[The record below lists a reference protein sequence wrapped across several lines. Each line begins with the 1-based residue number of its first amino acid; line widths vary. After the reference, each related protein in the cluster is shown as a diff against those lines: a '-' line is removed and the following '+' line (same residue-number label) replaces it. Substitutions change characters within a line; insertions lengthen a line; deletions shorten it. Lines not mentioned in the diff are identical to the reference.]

1 MAASAAR
8 FPAMADGV
16 LLLPALGARRGLGAG
31 PSHADHGGPGTCR
44 ARSLT
49 LCGHCRQPDRQD
61 GGSKGGFKGYDA
73 GKKIHGRKRHIL
85 TDTDGRLLA
94 VEVHAADIQDRDGAK
109 GVLKRSR
116 RAFPFVET
124 VFADGGYAGR
134 LVGWAKDKAHVT
146 LEIVRR
152 MPWMK
157 GFVVIRRRW
166 VVERSFAWIMKC
178 RRLAR
183 DYEQLTGVAET
194 LILIA
199 AAATLLRRWP

>member
-1 MAASAAR
+1 
-8 FPAMADGV
+8 
-16 LLLPALGARRGLGAG
+16 
-31 PSHADHGGPGTCR
+31 
-44 ARSLT
+44 
-49 LCGHCRQPDRQD
+49 
-61 GGSKGGFKGYDA
+61 
-73 GKKIHGRKRHIL
+73 
-85 TDTDGRLLA
+85 LLA

-116 RAFPFVET
+116 QSFPFVKT

-134 LVGWAKDKAHVT
+134 LVEWAKDKTHVS

-183 DYEQLTGVAET
+183 DYEQLTCVAEA
-194 LILIA
+194 LVMIA
-199 AAATLLRRWP
+199 ASATLVRRWP

>member
-1 MAASAAR
+1 MTIR
-8 FPAMADGV
+8 LPGDG
-16 LLLPALGARRGLGAG
+16 R
-31 PSHADHGGPGTCR
+31 
-44 ARSLT
+44 
-49 LCGHCRQPDRQD
+49 PDRQD
-61 GGSKGGFKGYDA
+61 GGSKGGFKGCDA
-73 GKKIHGRKRHIL
+73 GKKVHGRKRHIL

-109 GVLKRSR
+109 GVLKRSHAR
-116 RAFPFVET
+116 FPFVET

-134 LVGWAKDKAHVT
+134 LVGWAKDKTHVT

-157 GFVVIRRRW
+157 GFVVIRRPLSGFEPKPLPGNGW
-166 VVERSFAWIMKC
+166 VVERTFAWIMKC

-183 DYEQLTGVAET
+183 DYEQLPRIAET

-199 AAATLLRRWP
+199 VSATLVRRWP

>member
-1 MAASAAR
+1 VR
-8 FPAMADGV
+8 
-16 LLLPALGARRGLGAG
+16 
-31 PSHADHGGPGTCR
+31 R
-44 ARSLT
+44 ARSLA
-49 LCGHCRQPDRQD
+49 LRRHHRQPDGPD

-73 GKKIHGRKRHIL
+73 GKKVHGRKRHIL

-94 VEVHAADIQDRDGAK
+94 VEVHSADIQDRDGAK

-116 RAFPFVET
+116 ARFPFVET
-124 VFADGGYAGR
+124 VFADAGYAGH
-134 LVGWAKDKAHVT
+134 LVKWAKDKTHVT

-183 DYEQLTGVAET
+183 DYEQLPRVAET

-199 AAATLLRRWP
+199 ASATLVRRSS